1 MKPPRVALSLKQPWA
16 ALVVHGLKSI
26 EIRRWATER
35 RGRIYIHAAKTT
47 DPRAE
52 AWAWLP
58 KDLDSAAV
66 HLGGLVGTV
75 EITGC
80 VPYSDLT
87 TFRTDRF
94 LHFNEPAWFTPPKM
108 YGFLLAHAKP
118 VQFRELIG
126 NIKFFSVGPE
136 Q

>member
-35 RGRIYIHAAKTT
+35 RGRIYVHASKTP
-47 DPRAE
+47 DPRPE

-58 KDLDSAAV
+58 DPLKPAAAIV
-66 HLGGLVGTV
+66 GGLIGTV

-80 VPYSDLT
+80 VPYSDVA

-94 LHFNEPAWFTPPKM
+94 LHFNDAAWFKPPMM

-118 VQFRELIG
+118 VAFRPIIG
-126 NIKFFSVGPE
+126 NIKFFPVGPE
-136 Q
+136 K